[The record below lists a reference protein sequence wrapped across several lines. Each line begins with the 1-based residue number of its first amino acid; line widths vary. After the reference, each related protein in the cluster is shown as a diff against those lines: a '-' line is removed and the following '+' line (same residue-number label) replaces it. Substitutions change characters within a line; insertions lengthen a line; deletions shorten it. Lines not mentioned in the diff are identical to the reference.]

1 MPAINRQYLQML
13 VQNGLFLVLLVAF
26 AALLAYFAQE
36 YRVVQDITQNGRNTL
51 SQQARDVLGKLTGP
65 VKITVYAT
73 KQDVRGDLRKQ
84 LRDFFV
90 PYQRARTDISVEF
103 IDPRE
108 EPKLVQ
114 AAGIR
119 IPGEAIVEYGEKK
132 EHLTS
137 YNEQS
142 FINTLMRL
150 MRAGERLVMALDG
163 HGERRLSGAANHDLG
178 EFGKQ
183 LAAKGF
189 KTNSLNLGTAPEI
202 GRAHV

>member
-1 MPAINRQYLQML
+1 MPAFNRQHLQAL

-108 EPKLVQ
+108 EPKLAQ
-114 AAGIR
+114 AAGI
-119 IPGEAIVEYGEKK
+119 
-132 EHLTS
+132 
-137 YNEQS
+137 Q
-142 FINTLMRL
+142 
-150 MRAGERLVMALDG
+150 
-163 HGERRLSGAANHDLG
+163 
-178 EFGKQ
+178 
-183 LAAKGF
+183 
-189 KTNSLNLGTAPEI
+189 PE
-202 GRAHV
+202 